1 VPPYTTKLFPV
12 ACRLSV
18 TLKDVDSKKL
28 CCMDCHRIWN
38 IFATDRRHLLSYS
51 VKKKDDVLKTKES
64 GRRKKYI
71 ELNVDGLDT

>member
-1 VPPYTTKLFPV
+1 
-12 ACRLSV
+12 
-18 TLKDVDSKKL
+18 
-28 CCMDCHRIWN
+28 MDCHRIWN